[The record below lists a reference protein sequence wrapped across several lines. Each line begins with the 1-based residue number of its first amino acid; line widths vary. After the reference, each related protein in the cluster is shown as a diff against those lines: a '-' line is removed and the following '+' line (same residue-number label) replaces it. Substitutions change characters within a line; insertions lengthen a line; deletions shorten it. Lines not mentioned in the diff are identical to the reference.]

1 VEERK
6 SIKNHKR
13 GGRTAE
19 KHRETEETAKN
30 KKNSSKLVSGSLGGG
45 REAEDVITR

>member
-1 VEERK
+1 VVERK

-30 KKNSSKLVSGSLGGG
+30 KKTVPNLSLAPWEGEGKLKM
-45 REAEDVITR
+45 